1 MKQLTAGTRVRN
13 ALDYSNG
20 GEFTQC
26 PVSQGAIVNV
36 HYGCATVPFMIVIE
50 HLLTPN
56 Q

>member
-1 MKQLTAGTRVRN
+1 MKQLTAGKRVRN

-20 GEFTQC
+20 GEFTQR
-26 PVSQGAIVNV
+26 PVFQGAVVKI
-36 HYGCATVPFMIVIE
+36 YREYATAPFIIVIE